1 MNKLTLARNLL
12 SNCSKLSSMIHQSAL
27 FKEAF
32 ESRFGALRTVPEAN
46 STRWSSLFH
55 QLLSIVELE
64 QIALRDLLHERNLS
78 NLVLTPANFASLE
91 ELVNILAAFAEVTDV
106 IQGDQYPTL
115 GCVVPSLVSLHK
127 ILILSAKRHNTIR
140 CLQK

>member
-1 MNKLTLARNLL
+1 MLYSKRPLSPDLVLFELFQKLTQLAGAVCFI
-12 SNCSKLSSMIHQSAL
+12 NCLM
-27 FKEAF
+27 
-32 ESRFGALRTVPEAN
+32 
-46 STRWSSLFH
+46 
-55 QLLSIVELE
+55 LSINVELDQNH

-127 ILILSAKRHNTIR
+127 ILVTQCEKA
-140 CLQK
+140 Q

>member
-12 SNCSKLSSMIHQSAL
+12 INCSKLSSMIHQSAL

-64 QIALRDLLHERNLS
+64 QIALRDLLHER
-78 NLVLTPANFASLE
+78 T
-91 ELVNILAAFAEVTDV
+91 
-106 IQGDQYPTL
+106 
-115 GCVVPSLVSLHK
+115 C
-127 ILILSAKRHNTIR
+127 LI
-140 CLQK
+140 

>member
-1 MNKLTLARNLL
+1 M
-12 SNCSKLSSMIHQSAL
+12 
-27 FKEAF
+27 
-32 ESRFGALRTVPEAN
+32 
-46 STRWSSLFH
+46 
-55 QLLSIVELE
+55 
-64 QIALRDLLHERNLS
+64 S